1 MYTGLSAK
9 WTLVAFAALFILHS
23 LAILIVKLIT
33 SEDYRKG
40 GIRFQKVADDRVMH
54 ETASIPLNTF

>member
-9 WTLVAFAALFILHS
+9 WTLVAFVALLILHS

-33 SEDYRKG
+33 SEDYRKV
-40 GIRFQKVADDRVMH
+40 GIRFQKVADDCDAFLKLPVL
-54 ETASIPLNTF
+54 E